1 MFVFFV
7 LLHFKKMAS
16 ISSILV
22 NSLSLLLIL
31 RVTIKKKAL
40 MKLTRACFH

>member
-1 MFVFFV
+1 
-7 LLHFKKMAS
+7 MAS

-31 RVTIKKKAL
+31 RVTIKKKSTHEINKSL
-40 MKLTRACFH
+40 LSLNENISKEN